1 MLKKNAKKNARPY
14 GIYYDNEKNGSKIE
28 NVIEINEN
36 VADENSSEINGYYVD
51 KIGKHYKNY
60 NSIFELR
67 NKLY

>member
-36 VADENSSEINGYYVD
+36 VADENSSEINGYYVN
-51 KIGKHYKNY
+51 KIGKYCRNC
-60 NSIFELR
+60 NSTFELG
-67 NKLY
+67 NKLH